1 MLGYVAGDKDLLF
14 LVVEAVVEAGGVEE
28 ALRGGVSVAEA
39 LQGVAEALP
48 GVVAVVVASGVEGD
62 FRIALSNFS
71 NVFLNFRCHL
81 RIGLTKITIRTDSV
95 FDMWVNGL
103 FSFLYI
109 ASFFLLFG
117 QLTVSLF
124 FGT

>member
-1 MLGYVAGDKDLLF
+1 MLGFVAGDKGLLF

-39 LQGVAEALP
+39 LP
-48 GVVAVVVASGVEGD
+48 GVVAVGVASGAEGD
-62 FRIALSNFS
+62 FRLALCNFS
-71 NVFLNFRCHL
+71 NALLNFRCHL
-81 RIGLTKITIRTDSV
+81 RIGLTKITICTASV

-103 FSFLYI
+103 FSFLYTAI
-109 ASFFLLFG
+109 F
-117 QLTVSLF
+117 LF

>member
-1 MLGYVAGDKDLLF
+1 MLGFVAGDKDLPF

-48 GVVAVVVASGVEGD
+48 GVVAVVVASGAEGD
-62 FRIALSNFS
+62 FRIALCNFS
-71 NVFLNFRCHL
+71 NALLNFRCHL
-81 RIGLTKITIRTDSV
+81 RIGLTKITIRTASV

-103 FSFLYI
+103 FSFLYTAI
-109 ASFFLLFG
+109 FLFFG
-117 QLTVSLF
+117 QLTASLF